1 MVIKGGCCTGY
12 TLSTLCFGLLK
23 NEISALQDTDISPAQ
38 RDEAVRW
45 LTDVHRCLKLY
56 PETLCLA
63 ISVLDRFLSTIKVHV
78 RSARTLSRVFICRA
92 PPGVWFGL
100 V

>member
-1 MVIKGGCCTGY
+1 MIKPVCCTEN
-12 TLSTLCFGLLK
+12 TLCTLHLQLLNNELSTP
-23 NEISALQDTDISPAQ
+23 QDTDISPAQ

-63 ISVLDRFLSTIKVHV
+63 ISILDRFLSTIKVY
-78 RSARTLSRVFICRA
+78 SLLAL
-92 PPGVWFGL
+92 
-100 V
+100 

>member
-1 MVIKGGCCTGY
+1 MVKSGDKSVHSEHAF
-12 TLSTLCFGLLK
+12 LDALK
-23 NEISALQDTDISPAQ
+23 NAVPSLQDTDISPAQ

-63 ISVLDRFLSTIKVHV
+63 ISILDRFLSTIKVHGLL
-78 RSARTLSRVFICRA
+78 TL
-92 PPGVWFGL
+92 
-100 V
+100 